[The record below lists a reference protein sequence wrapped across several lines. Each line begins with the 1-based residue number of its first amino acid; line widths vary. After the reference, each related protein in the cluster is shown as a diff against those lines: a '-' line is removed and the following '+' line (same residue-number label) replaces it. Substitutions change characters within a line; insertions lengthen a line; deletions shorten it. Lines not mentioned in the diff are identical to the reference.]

1 VLTTGASVSDVI
13 EIIVYDVFS
22 VGNFFNRTDSDSR
35 YYKHSLGEELIL
47 DADGDTSITA
57 DTDDQIDIKIAGAD
71 DFAFKANTFEVQ
83 TGSNIDMNGTELI
96 LDADGDTSITADTDD
111 KIDFKTANTDRMQID
126 ASGRLLLGTTTP
138 STYTNRMMT
147 VSGNADATLEIRA
160 SSTSGHSQ
168 LVFSDGTAGDNSSQR
183 GYWIY
188 DHADETFKAG
198 VYDRQFLEAS
208 TFSSTD
214 STSHHR
220 TSVGYLVTNANTA
233 NRGYGLIV
241 GGHRYYH
248 TAMAV
253 EDHDTAYAYSS
264 NLIVF
269 LRGGSDCGEIVST
282 GQTSCSYST
291 SSDYRLK
298 KDIEDLDVGIDVLKK
313 LRPRKFKFIGDENQV
328 DNDGNDLPNRT
339 VYGFIAHEV
348 DEAVVNTKGL
358 INGTK
363 DATREVK
370 DAIISKDGSL
380 IGEGISENKW
390 KQGVEDKT
398 YPSDS
403 TWKASHTKNVTQ
415 SMDYGKLTP
424 LLTKAL
430 QEAVEKIEALE
441 ARIKKLEDG

>member
-1 VLTTGASVSDVI
+1 
-13 EIIVYDVFS
+13 S

-138 STYTNRMMT
+138 SSYSNRMMT
-147 VSGNADATLEIRA
+147 VSGNADATIEIRA

-168 LVFSDGTAGDNSSQR
+168 LVFSDGTAADNTSQR

-208 TFSSTD
+208 TFGSTD
-214 STSHHR
+214 SSTHHR
-220 TSVGYLVTNANTA
+220 TALGYDVTHANTN

-248 TAMAV
+248 TAVAI
-253 EDHDTAYAYSS
+253 EDHDTAYAYSAD
-264 NLIVF
+264 LIQF
-269 LRGGSDCGEIVST
+269 FRGGNDCGEIVST
-282 GQTSCSYST
+282 GSTSVNYSS
-291 SSDYRLK
+291 SSDYR
-298 KDIEDLDVGIDVLKK
+298 
-313 LRPRKFKFIGDENQV
+313 
-328 DNDGNDLPNRT
+328 
-339 VYGFIAHEV
+339 
-348 DEAVVNTKGL
+348 
-358 INGTK
+358 
-363 DATREVK
+363 
-370 DAIISKDGSL
+370 
-380 IGEGISENKW
+380 
-390 KQGVEDKT
+390 
-398 YPSDS
+398 
-403 TWKASHTKNVTQ
+403 
-415 SMDYGKLTP
+415 
-424 LLTKAL
+424 
-430 QEAVEKIEALE
+430 
-441 ARIKKLEDG
+441 IK